1 MSNDD
6 ALAKRGRALEDD
18 YFRRKDQEL
27 IEKMRIQWAEEKKE
41 QAMGTAAGLNDPH
54 LVQELLALGFTPE
67 TVNLLP
73 LVPLLQVAWAEGG
86 VSPAERDLILK
97 LAESRGLK
105 AGSPADAQLM
115 DWLANRPSDQVFAGA
130 RRLIHAMLDSGAQ
143 PVADLSADALVD
155 YAEQV
160 AAASGGIFGLG
171 RISGEERALLAS
183 LATGLK
189 GKSPS

>member
-27 IEKMRIQWAEEKKE
+27 IEKMRVQWAEEKKE
-41 QAMGTAAGLNDPH
+41 QAMGSATGLKDPH
-54 LVQELLALGFTPE
+54 LVHELLTLGFTPE
-67 TVNLLP
+67 TVALLP

-97 LAESRGLK
+97 LAESRGLV

-115 DWLANRPSDQVFAGA
+115 DWLANRPSDQVIAGA
-130 RRLIHAMLDSGAQ
+130 ARLIHAMLETGAE
-143 PVADLSADALVD
+143 PVHDLSADALVG
-155 YAEQV
+155 YAEKI

-171 RISGEERALLAS
+171 RVSGEERALLTS
-183 LATGLK
+183 LAAGLK
-189 GKSPS
+189 GS

>member
-18 YFRRKDQEL
+18 YFRRRDQEL
-27 IEKMRIQWAEEKKE
+27 IEKMREQWSAEKKE

-54 LVQELLALGFTPE
+54 LLQELLTLGFTPE
-67 TVNLLP
+67 TVKLLP

-97 LAESRGLK
+97 LAESRGLT

-115 DWLANRPSDQVFAGA
+115 DWLANRPADQVFAGA
-130 RRLIHAMLDSGAQ
+130 GRLIHAMLESGAE
-143 PVADLSADALVD
+143 PVANLNADALVE
-155 YAEQV
+155 YAEKV

-171 RISGEERALLAS
+171 RVSGEERALLAS
-183 LATGLK
+183 LAAGLK
-189 GKSPS
+189 SKSSS